1 VSDAHRRLAGAPIS
15 WGICE
20 VPGWGHQMAPD
31 RVLREMREAGLAAT
45 ELGPR
50 GYLPTDAGALARTLA
65 AGDLRLAAGF
75 VAAVLHLPGRL
86 EGALAQLEPVAG
98 LIASAGADVLVVAA
112 AAGGEGYDG
121 REGLDAAGWEAL
133 AEGLGRAE
141 EVAARHGLALALHP
155 HVGTVVERPEEVLRF
170 LEVTGAGLCLDTG
183 HLFIGGSEPLQ
194 VAVAAGARVR
204 HVHLKDVDATLAGRV
219 RRGELAYSR
228 AVRRGLFRPLGDGH
242 VDVAALV
249 RRLDAGG
256 YGGWYVLE
264 QDTALGAEPAAGE
277 GPVAGVV
284 RSVESF
290 ERLTAGVAATQT
302 EGREDGQG
310 SQSS

>member
-1 VSDAHRRLAGAPIS
+1 VSAIHYRLAGAPIS
-15 WGICE
+15 WGVCE

-31 RVLREMREAGLAAT
+31 RVLREMREVGLVAT
-45 ELGPR
+45 ELGPP
-50 GYLPTDAGALARTLA
+50 GYLPTDADALARLLA
-65 AGDLRLAAGF
+65 AHDLRLAAGF
-75 VAAVLHLPGRL
+75 VAAVLHLPERR
-86 EGALAQLEPVAG
+86 EGALAQLESVAG
-98 LIASAGADVLVVAA
+98 LIASAGAGVLVVAA
-112 AAGGEGYDG
+112 AAAGDGYDR
-121 REGLDAAGWEAL
+121 REELDAAGWEAL
-133 AEGLGRAE
+133 AEGLDRAE

-170 LEVTGAGLCLDTG
+170 LEVSGAGLCLDTG
-183 HLFIGGSEPLQ
+183 HLFIGGSEPLR

-219 RRGELAYSR
+219 RRGELAYGR
-228 AVRRGLFRPLGDGH
+228 AVRSGLFRPLGDGQ

-264 QDTALGAEPAAGE
+264 QDVALGAEPEARE
-277 GPVAGVV
+277 GPVADVA

-290 ERLTAGVAATQT
+290 VRLTAGVAATQT
-302 EGREDGQG
+302 EGREDGQER
-310 SQSS
+310 QSS